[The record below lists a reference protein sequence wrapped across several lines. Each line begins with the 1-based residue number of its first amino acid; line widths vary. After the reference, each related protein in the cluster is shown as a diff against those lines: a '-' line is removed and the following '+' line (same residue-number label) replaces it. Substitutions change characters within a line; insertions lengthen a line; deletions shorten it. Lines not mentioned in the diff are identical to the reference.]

1 VLSRDMIA
9 VERKRMKGIKN
20 KVTDMG
26 GPAFFF
32 LNGKYNI
39 YKNLISVQDE
49 QRSEKE
55 ATNKGAVYM
64 RNTNDNT
71 KTDNA

>member
-1 VLSRDMIA
+1 MIS
-9 VERKRMKGIKN
+9 
-20 KVTDMG
+20 
-26 GPAFFF
+26 FFF
-32 LNGKYNI
+32 NGKYNI

-49 QRSEKE
+49 QRPEKE

-71 KTDNA
+71 KIDNA

>member
-1 VLSRDMIA
+1 M
-9 VERKRMKGIKN
+9 N
-20 KVTDMG
+20 KFIGEVKVNFKYHMQIYLCNL
-26 GPAFFF
+26 FFF

-49 QRSEKE
+49 QRSKKE
-55 ATNKGAVYM
+55 TTNKDAIYM

-71 KTDNA
+71 KIDNA

>member
-1 VLSRDMIA
+1 MS
-9 VERKRMKGIKN
+9 
-20 KVTDMG
+20 
-26 GPAFFF
+26 FFF
-32 LNGKYNI
+32 GNGKYNI
-39 YKNLISVQDE
+39 YENLISIQDE

-55 ATNKGAVYM
+55 TTNKGAVYM